1 MRQKYIISIDNE
13 RNVLKISEYAIVTNI
28 PKTATALTINSA
40 KYSLLGEQ
48 AYDKKDIKQSIS
60 RGNESLIAS
69 LRTKNI
75 FPIAPYASKIADAV
89 TSLFKSANDDSVELL
104 FNDVDLLS
112 VPEPQDKEKEAKS

>member
-1 MRQKYIISIDNE
+1 MRQKYIISIDNGK
-13 RNVLKISEYAIVTNI
+13 NVLKISEYAIVTNI

-40 KYSLLGEQ
+40 KYSLLGEE

-60 RGNESLIAS
+60 KGNRSLIAS

-75 FPIAPYASKIADAV
+75 FPIEPYVSKIAEAV
-89 TSLFKSANDDSVELL
+89 TALFQSANDDSVELL

-112 VPEPQDKEKEAKS
+112 IPEPQGKEKESKS

>member
-1 MRQKYIISIDNE
+1 MRQKYIIAIDNE

-75 FPIAPYASKIADAV
+75 FPIAPYVSKIAEAV